1 LKKVAPFSCEW
12 LSRLHE
18 EMFGDVWDWAGKF
31 RQVELS
37 IGIKAYQV
45 PTALKELAD

>member
-1 LKKVAPFSCEW
+1 
-12 LSRLHE
+12 
-18 EMFGDVWDWAGKF
+18 MFANVWNWTGKF

-45 PTALKELAD
+45 STALKDLADDIAFWEENKT